1 MRPEKTMRPERL
13 GKSENGTFAQRAISM
28 NRGWTANPAADARS
42 RRSSRCLGAGLI
54 RVGRRRHRKLDR
66 SPANWFCIRAL
77 AKFQFCKS
85 FRWKRLLQASGM
97 QKAGPLAKLME
108 FRKRS
113 IFNTERHGM
122 NSSGNSIGNSPQCGK
137 VVRAQAIG
145 ETERDASSK
154 GASLMRRLAGFFGAS
169 RNKLARSQGAEAQR
183 RLAEIRRVETARR
196 LAEAQRECSTRQ
208 LRLYMRMQ

>member
-42 RRSSRCLGAGLI
+42 RRSSRCLSAGLI

-77 AKFQFCKS
+77 AK
-85 FRWKRLLQASGM
+85 
-97 QKAGPLAKLME
+97 LME

-122 NSSGNSIGNSPQCGK
+122 NSSGNSIGDSPRRGK

-145 ETERDASSK
+145 ETERGASSK

-169 RNKLARSQGAEAQR
+169 RNKLARSQGTEAQR